1 VDGIQR
7 EAEELLRYRAELG
20 RRLGRAGV
28 HDVNALLEL
37 YTRLRDALGALT
49 TQEIAWAR
57 AKTERL
63 IAEVER
69 VGAQLDRLRRLK
81 DGLAG

>member
-1 VDGIQR
+1 MDAIER

-20 RRLGRAGV
+20 RRLARAGV
-28 HDVNALLEL
+28 HDVSALLAL
-37 YTRLRDALGALT
+37 YTQLRDALGALT
-49 TQEIAWAR
+49 AQEIEWAR

-69 VGAQLDRLRRLK
+69 VGVQLDHVRRLK
-81 DGLAG
+81 DRLAG